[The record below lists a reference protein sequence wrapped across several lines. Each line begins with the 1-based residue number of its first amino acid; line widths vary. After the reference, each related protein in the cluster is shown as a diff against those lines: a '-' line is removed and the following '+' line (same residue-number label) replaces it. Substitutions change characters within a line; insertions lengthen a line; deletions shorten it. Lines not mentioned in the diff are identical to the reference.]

1 MRILG
6 TILVALVA
14 GILAGGALAHIED
27 WSDPDATDKLA
38 ASLAAGGKP
47 VADAAAPRIQVREP
61 NYDFGSMQRGTSKS
75 HEFTVSNVG
84 NAPLKL
90 RSGGTTCKCT
100 AFKVPE
106 DALQPGQS
114 TKVKLEWAAK
124 ADNGEFRQ
132 TGTLLTN
139 DPAQSQVDLTVNG
152 KILPISGVDPPD
164 FLFDKISVGEQKSAR
179 VYVMAMLQDHL
190 AVKDPLLSD
199 PSMRDK
205 FDVKIEPVD
214 PKELPNKNAK
224 RGVRITLTSKPGLPV
239 GRINCWLSLHT
250 DLLDAEK
257 LEIPL
262 NGDVVGD
269 ISIHG
274 NLGWLEGQ
282 GILVIG
288 GVKSSE
294 GGHGR
299 VNIIARG
306 PEAAKITFGVKSK
319 DPEELKVTLGEPR
332 KLSDT
337 LVQVPVDIDI
347 PPGTRPMVRLD
358 TAQGDAG
365 RIVFSTTHSVIKEV
379 SLPVRFAVER

>member
-1 MRILG
+1 MRIIG
-6 TILVALVA
+6 TIVLAAVL
-14 GILAGGALAHIED
+14 GIFAGGALAYIEN
-27 WSDPDATDKLA
+27 WSDPDAADKLVGPVGPDGRP
-38 ASLAAGGKP
+38 LADKDG
-47 VADAAAPRIQVREP
+47 PRIEVTEAH
-61 NYDFGSMQRGTSKS
+61 YDFGSMQRGTSKS
-75 HEFTVSNVG
+75 HEFTIRNVG
-84 NAPLKL
+84 KAPLKL
-90 RSGGTTCKCT
+90 RNGGTTCKCT
-100 AFKVPE
+100 AFKVPD

-114 TKVKLEWAAK
+114 TTVKLEWAAK
-124 ADNGEFRQ
+124 VDNGEFRQ
-132 TGTLLTN
+132 TATLLTN
-139 DPAQSQVDLTVNG
+139 DPLQSQVDLVVSG
-152 KILPISGVDPPD
+152 QILAISGVEPPD
-164 FLFDKISVGEQKSAR
+164 FLFDKISVGERKSAR

-190 AVKDPLLSD
+190 TVKDPLLSD
-199 PSMRDK
+199 PTVRDK

-214 PKELPNKNAK
+214 RKELPNKNAK

-262 NGDVVGD
+262 TGDVVGD
-269 ISIHG
+269 ISING
-274 NLGWLEGQ
+274 NVGWLEGQ
-282 GILVIG
+282 GVLVIG

-294 GGHGR
+294 GGHGK

-306 PEAAKITFGVKSK
+306 PEATKITFGVKSK
-319 DPEELKVTLGEPR
+319 DPEELKVVLGQPR

-337 LVQVPVDIDI
+337 LVQVPVDIII

-365 RIVFSTTHSVIKEV
+365 RIVFSTTHSAIKEV